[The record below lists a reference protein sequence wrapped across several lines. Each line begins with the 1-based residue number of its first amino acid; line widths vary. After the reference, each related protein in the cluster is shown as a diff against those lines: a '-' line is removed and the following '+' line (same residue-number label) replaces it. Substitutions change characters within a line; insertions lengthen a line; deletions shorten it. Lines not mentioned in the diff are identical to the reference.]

1 MGHQF
6 HQQIQRHQAT
16 DGVLNLFRKANHDL
30 NFVHHSLEKEFQT
43 LYPDNANP
51 MKLVSRI
58 KKIQEDISTL
68 KGQCQDL
75 LAAKQDLI
83 DKAQRTLVE
92 NRNLVQRMQASV
104 GIPLTGEDDEAFT
117 NFQQIIEEWTMQV
130 RSKIGGMEFIKATI
144 VQCARTEKGEKYRM
158 EFGFE

>member
-1 MGHQF
+1 MMGQQF
-6 HQQIQRHQAT
+6 HERHQAT
-16 DGVLNLFRKANHDL
+16 DGILSLFRKANHDL
-30 NFVHHSLEKEFQT
+30 NFVQHTLERDFKT

-51 MKLVSRI
+51 MKLVARI
-58 KKIQEDISTL
+58 KKIQQDISTL

-130 RSKIGGMEFIKATI
+130 RSKIGDEAHDADSGDLNKLLFSAI
-144 VQCARTEKGEKYRM
+144 VQSN
-158 EFGFE
+158 